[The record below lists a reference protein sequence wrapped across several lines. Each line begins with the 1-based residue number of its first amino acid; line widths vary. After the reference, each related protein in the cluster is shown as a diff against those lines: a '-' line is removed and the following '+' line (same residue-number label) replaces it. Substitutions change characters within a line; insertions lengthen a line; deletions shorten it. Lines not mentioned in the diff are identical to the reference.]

1 MEFIKRISHSSFF
14 ATGAG
19 ERKLRCLA
27 VCALLA
33 AASLP
38 QFNSR
43 RAQVGPVAA
52 ARSEAA
58 IRRLKTDGG
67 YATLAAALAAARH
80 QNFAPPPPAAPPRPS
95 HAPDFSHKPRQ
106 RIPTPVAPRESRP
119 RP

>member
-19 ERKLRCLA
+19 ERKLRRLA

-67 YATLAAALAAARH
+67 YSTLAAGHAAGALSH
-80 QNFAPPPPAAPPRPS
+80 LPPPPPAAPPRP
-95 HAPDFSHKPRQ
+95 APPPPFSHHPR
-106 RIPTPVAPRESRP
+106 
-119 RP
+119 